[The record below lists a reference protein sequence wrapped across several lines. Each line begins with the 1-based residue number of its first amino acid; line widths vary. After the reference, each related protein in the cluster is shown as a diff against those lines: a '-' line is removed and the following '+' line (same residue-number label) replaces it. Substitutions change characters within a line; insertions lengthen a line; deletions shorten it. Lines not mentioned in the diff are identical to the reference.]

1 MELSS
6 PRFKAIAVSLGF
18 TFWFFI
24 LTSAFNVFTL
34 EIFSIFVVTI
44 FAITQVLSVKL
55 AKGLD
60 KFAIVNT
67 KIFLGI
73 LFVFVISIYGIFFRV
88 LRIDILRLA
97 KRDDTYWLELED
109 LKRARIFKQY

>member
-55 AKGLD
+55 AKWLD